1 MTTDTPRTIIGKF
14 RLVAIAEG
22 FSYLFLLLIAMP
34 LKYFAGYPAVVK
46 YGGWA
51 HGVLFVAYCILLLQ
65 VWIQYRWK
73 FSKAVMAFVASLLPF
88 GTFVLDRQLKK
99 QLPEMAGIK
108 K

>member
-1 MTTDTPRTIIGKF
+1 MTTTKLVHTLMGKF

-46 YGGWA
+46 YGGWV
-51 HGVLFVAYCILLLQ
+51 HGVLFVAYCVLLLQ
-65 VWIQYRWK
+65 VWIRYKWTFTRV
-73 FSKAVMAFVASLLPF
+73 VMAFAASLLPF

-99 QLPEMAGIK
+99 QMHELKA
-108 K
+108 